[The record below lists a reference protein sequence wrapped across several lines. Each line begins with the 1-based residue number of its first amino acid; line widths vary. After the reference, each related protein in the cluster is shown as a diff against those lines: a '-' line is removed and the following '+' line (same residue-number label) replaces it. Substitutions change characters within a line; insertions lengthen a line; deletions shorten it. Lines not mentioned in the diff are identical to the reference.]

1 MARFGKLPVTLP
13 KEVTFKVA
21 DGEVVI
27 SGPKGTLKRSIPRNI
42 SVTKKEEEILIERK
56 NEVKQTKASQGT
68 MRAHIINMIQGVV
81 KGWSKELEIVGAG
94 YKAELKGDELT
105 LSIGFSHPVLVKA
118 PEGIKFTVEK
128 SAIKIEGIDKELVG
142 EIAAKI
148 RSYRKPEPYKGAG
161 IKYVGEEIRRK
172 AGKQAT
178 TTT

>member
-1 MARFGKLPVTLP
+1 MTLP

>member
-1 MARFGKLPVTLP
+1 VTLP

-118 PEGIKFTVEK
+118 PEGIKFTVKK